1 VTVNGFAR
9 SVRLVVGLGMIA
21 AGSSLAAPAC
31 LQVTA
36 WWQAADAP
44 ARDAAGW
51 QAGSPPVAEVPPAPW
66 AAAGPAATSA
76 AGSAAGPVAG
86 SAALPTPVWPAD
98 PGPASAALRG
108 DYLPPPPPERLPAVA
123 AGFSAPRPDLAP
135 LYRTTLAVPPPPLLD
150 GQRPPPLAVGW
161 ASRAA
166 QQQAAVRQSPV
177 VPPPGRYRVR
187 DGDDLTSIATRFYG
201 TPAVAREI
209 WEANRDL
216 LPDPGLLPIGLELRL
231 PAPGTLVHGAPADR
245 QRLIDPQAGQSVR
258 PEPTVTAAPGGW
270 LQAGDGRQP

>member
-1 VTVNGFAR
+1 MNGFAR

-31 LQVTA
+31 LQVAA
-36 WWQAADAP
+36 WWQATNAP
-44 ARDAAGW
+44 ARDAAGG
-51 QAGSPPVAEVPPAPW
+51 QPGAPPAAEVPSAPW

-76 AGSAAGPVAG
+76 AGSAAGRAG
-86 SAALPTPVWPAD
+86 SAAPPTPVWPAD

-123 AGFSAPRPDLAP
+123 AGFSTPRPDLAP

-166 QQQAAVRQSPV
+166 EQQAAVRESPA

-209 WEANRDL
+209 WEVNRDL

-231 PAPGTLVHGAPADR
+231 PAPGTLAHGARDR

-258 PEPTVTAAPGGW
+258 PEPTFTAAPGGW
-270 LQAGDGRQP
+270 LQAGEVRQP